1 MIVLNLTLAG
11 QIFSYFKEN
20 GISYIDFPKI
30 YEITKNNKT
39 VNDILHDNLIKEC
52 FEIYLSPWR
61 DEYKKIILNEEEIE
75 HLRKMRKKTPDYL
88 KEIFLEY
95 KHSFSNS
102 VTAKEFAL
110 LFLATLAQTRRE
122 TTGLVP
128 FPQTY
133 LGDIDELFLSKNDSY
148 YSRFLDLSKLKE
160 KDKTKAIDEFL
171 INLENEIEN
180 ILIELRKNFIV
191 RDNDVKLDLHKV
203 WASKV
208 LQEYDME
215 TINRMNSLLNEC
227 FGIIQTKQPQEK
239 GFQRKKLYKIKKK

>member
-1 MIVLNLTLAG
+1 MVVLNLTLAG

-20 GISYIDFPKI
+20 GISYIDFPRI
-30 YEITKNNKT
+30 YEIIKQNKT
-39 VNDILHDNLIKEC
+39 VNEVLGDNILKEC
-52 FEIYLSPWR
+52 FEVYLSPWR

-75 HLRKMRKKTPDYL
+75 HLRKMRKKTPNYL

-102 VTAKEFAL
+102 VTPKEFAL
-110 LFLATLAQTRRE
+110 LFLATIAQTKRE
-122 TTGLVP
+122 DATGLVI
-128 FPQTY
+128 FPKTY

-148 YSRFLDLSKLKE
+148 YNRFLDLTKE

-191 RDNDVKLDLHKV
+191 DDNDIKLDLHKA

-215 TINRMNSLLNEC
+215 TINRMNNLLNEC
-227 FGIIQTKQPQEK
+227 FGIIQTKQPQKK
-239 GFQRKKLYKIKKK
+239 GFQRKKTL

>member
-1 MIVLNLTLAG
+1 MVVLNLTLAG

-20 GISYIDFPKI
+20 GISYIDFPRI
-30 YEITKNNKT
+30 YEIIKNNKT

-52 FEIYLSPWR
+52 FEIYLAPWR

-75 HLRKMRKKTPDYL
+75 HLRKMRKKTPNYL

-102 VTAKEFAL
+102 VTVREFAL
-110 LFLATLAQTRRE
+110 LFLATIAQTRRE
-122 TTGLVP
+122 DTTGLVS
-128 FPQTY
+128 FPKTY

-160 KDKTKAIDEFL
+160 KDKTRVIDDFL
-171 INLENEIEN
+171 IKLENEIEN
-180 ILIELRKNFIV
+180 ILIELRKRFIV
-191 RDNDVKLDLHKV
+191 VNGELKLDLHKV

-208 LQEYDME
+208 LQEYDIE
-215 TINRMNSLLNEC
+215 TINRMNNLLNEGS
-227 FGIIQTKQPQEK
+227 GIVQTNKHQEK
-239 GFQRKKLYKIKKK
+239 GFQRIKNLIK